1 MTNLERAQPIAALPR
16 EKQAALMRQA
26 ARQTEIRSVKGTSR
40 DRFYAH
46 ECGLSPSVI
55 RAMRDEGHGE
65 VIFSGS
71 GFNSRRWHFP
81 IELLERALELYSATH
96 DREACDGDR
105 RQSRDPRH
113 EEPLHE
119 D

>member
-16 EKQAALMRQA
+16 EKQVELMRQA
-26 ARQTEIRSVKGTSR
+26 AQLTETRSVKGKTR

-71 GFNSRRWHFP
+71 GFNSRRWYFP
-81 IELLERALELYSATH
+81 FELLERALELYSATH
-96 DREACDGDR
+96 DREARDAAR
-105 RQSRDPRH
+105 RQSRDPGC
-113 EEPLHE
+113 EAPLHE